1 MNKEEK
7 ETIERLDRKLTSE
20 KFTKNIGMP
29 VYIKDVEI
37 VLNLIQKQEK
47 EIDQLN
53 QVLNDRVDVKQTA
66 DSISFTMPSKVAE
79 ASMKVLEESALVIE
93 NKRLSKLLEKKD
105 KIIDEMIEFIMTKD
119 FDEDICVNNIINP
132 QLCNEQL
139 SNCKECIKE
148 YFKKEVEEDE

>member
-7 ETIERLDRKLTSE
+7 EAIERLNRKLTIE

-29 VYIKDVEI
+29 VYIKDVEL

-79 ASMKVLEESALVIE
+79 ASMKVLEESALTIE
-93 NKRLSKLLEKKD
+93 NKRLSKLLEKQD
-105 KIIDEMIEFIMTKD
+105 KIINAMKYRVVLTEKEHRMILKMLERRSNKRY
-119 FDEDICVNNIINP
+119 EDCVV
-132 QLCNEQL
+132 
-139 SNCKECIKE
+139 E
-148 YFKKEVEEDE
+148 YFKKEVEEDGDREKH